1 MEELIR
7 ARKEQKKGERVAC
20 IYLFPLPPP
29 SRNIQ
34 RSWHRPRAQKLHA
47 QPATYIYC
55 IVDAR
60 LYGHIRNYTYSL
72 YLYSYIAG
80 LHKQPTTTPGLAL
93 FVQLRLRFFSCTPRN
108 GTSRATRSSLARSCT
123 SACISICIAC
133 CFTPSVSSIQY
144 PHPAGWG
151 IPYIYSYINDQT
163 SSAFV
168 SHPLR

>member
-1 MEELIR
+1 MFDKSRDDDQHRTWRNLFGQEKN
-7 ARKEQKKGERVAC
+7 RKRGRESRVY
-20 IYLFPLPPP
+20 IYSPSPPL

-133 CFTPSVSSIQY
+133 CFTPSVSSIQF
-144 PHPAGWG
+144 PHPAG
-151 IPYIYSYINDQT
+151 
-163 SSAFV
+163 
-168 SHPLR
+168 